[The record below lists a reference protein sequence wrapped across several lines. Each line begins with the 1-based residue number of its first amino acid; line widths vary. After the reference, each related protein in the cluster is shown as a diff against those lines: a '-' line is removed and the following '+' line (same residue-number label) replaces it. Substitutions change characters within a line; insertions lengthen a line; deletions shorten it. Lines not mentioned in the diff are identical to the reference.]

1 MELDNVLSYVLTGGC
16 AAAGIKLIETLIV
29 WVLNRKAKKSD
40 DEVERERKK
49 EKEKEVEYENL
60 VKTVESLKTANRIVM
75 YDRIKHLCRS
85 YLSSGEVAFND
96 LEDLI
101 DMHSCYHNDLGG
113 NGNLDTL
120 MELVKDLPVRR

>member
-1 MELDNVLSYVLTGGC
+1 MENVLAYVLTGGC

-40 DEVERERKK
+40 DEAEKDK
-49 EKEKEVEYENL
+49 EKAKVKEEEYEL
-60 VKTVESLKTANRIVM
+60 MVRTVNSLKTADRILM

-85 YLSSGEVAFND
+85 YLSSGEVDFND

-101 DMHSCYHNDLGG
+101 EMHSCYHNDLGG

-120 MELVKDLPVRR
+120 MELVKELPVKR